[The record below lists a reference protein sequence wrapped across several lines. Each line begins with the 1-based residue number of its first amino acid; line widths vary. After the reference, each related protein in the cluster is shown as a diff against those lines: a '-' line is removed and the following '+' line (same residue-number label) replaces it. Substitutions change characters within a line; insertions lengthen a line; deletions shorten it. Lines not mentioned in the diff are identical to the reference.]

1 MIRPDINPAPMRNQW
16 SLKMIKSLLL
26 STLMFSTAIL
36 GVAPA
41 FAQSGL
47 PAGTVKNIVL
57 VHGAFVDETSWDGVV
72 GILKAKGYTV
82 TAVKNPLTSLAD
94 DVAATNA
101 VLDAQDGPTVLV
113 GHSWGGVVIGE
124 AGDNAKVQSLVYVSA
139 FAPDKG
145 ESVSKLAASGPAT
158 PGVAAI
164 RPDDK
169 GYLTIDPAVF
179 PTAVAGDLPKEIGEH
194 LAAHQMP
201 INHTAFD
208 APAEVAAWHTKPS
221 WYVISAKDLTLDP
234 HAQEFFAERIKAK
247 VTTVDGSHASLA
259 SHAAEVA
266 AVIEAA
272 AAAK

>member
-1 MIRPDINPAPMRNQW
+1 M
-16 SLKMIKSLLL
+16 KTLLL
-26 STLMFSTAIL
+26 SALMFSTAIL
-36 GVAPA
+36 GIAPA
-41 FAQSGL
+41 FAQSAL
-47 PAGTVKNIVL
+47 PAGTIKNIVL
-57 VHGAFVDETSWDGVV
+57 VHGAFVDETSWDGVAK
-72 GILKAKGYTV
+72 ILTAKGYTV

-124 AGDNAKVQSLVYVSA
+124 AGNTPKVASLVYVSA

-145 ESVSKLAASGPAT
+145 ESVSTLAASGPAT
-158 PGVAAI
+158 PGVKAI
-164 RPDDK
+164 RPDAK
-169 GYLTIDPAVF
+169 GYLTIDPVVF
-179 PTAVAGDLPKEIGEH
+179 PSAVAGDLPKEIGEY

-208 APAEVAAWHTKPS
+208 EPATVAAWHDKPS
-221 WYVISAKDLTLDP
+221 WYVLSSLDQVLDP
-234 HAQEFFAERIKAK
+234 HAQAFFAERIKAK
-247 VTTVDGSHASLA
+247 VTTVDGSHAALA

-272 AAAK
+272 AGAK